1 MLEQAFV
8 AQAAEE
14 MNFSHFIFFV
24 ELADGEKLP
33 GPRVC
38 TFKPNVVEVDER
50 PRQVVVRLSEK
61 DVETIFRRR
70 IVVNIDDDETQRA
83 ACGEPTHEMRQRLL
97 DVAKDEPGIRG
108 ERSD

>member
-1 MLEQAFV
+1 
-8 AQAAEE
+8 

-24 ELADGEKLP
+24 ELADGQKLA

-38 TFKPNVVEVDER
+38 TLKSNVVEVDER

-70 IVVNIDDDETQRA
+70 IVINIDDDEAQRA
-83 ACGEPTHEMRQRLL
+83 AGGEPSHEMRQRLL
-97 DVAKDEPGIRG
+97 NVAKDEPGILG
-108 ERSD
+108 